1 VAITNWGGHYS
12 FTADTLHRPASLDEL
27 RSIVASNASISAVGS
42 RHSFTGI
49 ADSGSALVQLDQLI
63 EPVHIDVDRRVAQVS
78 AAMEVGAVARSL
90 AREGWGLENLP
101 GLPNM
106 TIAGACATATHGSG
120 DNFSSLS
127 SLVSAVTLVT
137 HDGALLTIDREDARF
152 GAAVV
157 SLGAAG
163 VVVSLQLDLVDDYR
177 VRQTVE
183 RSGGVRELVDN
194 LDAIMASAT
203 RVSVFV
209 DPAAWN
215 EAAPTT
221 IVRKQNLAADDD
233 SADDHDFSASTTA
246 GAAMTFDRTR
256 EGSWARLL
264 PHFVYPSLP
273 ATASEIQSEYFVT
286 REFGADAVRTV
297 RSANLD
303 WSAHLVTAEI
313 RTVARDDQ
321 WLSPMN
327 RGDSLALHFTWHG
340 HPTEVSALS
349 ARIESVLE
357 PFDPVPHWGKVFHRP
372 PAAVGRR
379 YPQRDRARSVLDALD
394 PNEKFRTPTVKE
406 ALGG

>member
-1 VAITNWGGHYS
+1 MAITNWGGHYTY
-12 FTADTLHRPASLDEL
+12 TAHTLHRPASLDEL
-27 RSIVASNASISAVGS
+27 QSIVASSASISAIGS

-49 ADSGSALVQLDQLI
+49 ADSGSALVQLDQLV
-63 EPVHIDVDRRVAQVS
+63 EPVRIDVDRRVAQVS
-78 AAMEVGAVARSL
+78 AAMEVGALARSI
-90 AREGWGLENLP
+90 AQEGWGLENLP

-106 TIAGACATATHGSG
+106 TLAGACATATHGSG
-120 DNFSSLS
+120 DGFSSLS
-127 SLVSAVTLVT
+127 SLVAAVSLVT
-137 HDGALLTIDREDARF
+137 HDGELVTIDREDPRF
-152 GAAVV
+152 GAVVV

-163 VVVSLQLDLVDDYR
+163 VVVNMEIELVDDYR
-177 VRQTVE
+177 VRQTVD
-183 RSGGVRELVDN
+183 RSTEVSDLVDD
-194 LDAIMASAT
+194 LDSIMASAT

-209 DPAAWN
+209 DPDSWSGT
-215 EAAPTT
+215 APTT
-221 IVRKQNLAADDD
+221 IVRKQSLAVDNDAADDD
-233 SADDHDFSASTTA
+233 DFSASTTA
-246 GAAMTFDRTR
+246 GAVMTFDRTR

-273 ATASEIQSEYFVT
+273 ATASEIQSEYFVK
-286 REFGADAVRTV
+286 REFGADAVWAV

-321 WLSPMN
+321 WLSPTN
-327 RGDSLALHFTWHG
+327 RGDSLAIHFTWHG
-340 HPTEVSALS
+340 HPTEVAALS

-372 PAAVGRR
+372 PVEVGRR
-379 YPQRDRARSVLDALD
+379 YAHSDRARSVLDALD